1 MQQIR
6 FWNGNKSQVR
16 QQYELAVMEQVS
28 KTLPD
33 RTYQVINDLT
43 ELPKAE
49 QEGNVL
55 NGQADVLVTVAG
67 NGKFA
72 GQPKIAIDTPIAK
85 GLLGHRLLIVKRQR
99 LNEFVGVTK
108 LTDLQDLRL
117 GIPATWVDA
126 ELFRRNDCKVVE
138 RGSFDEL
145 FERLKRDEFDYV
157 ALGANE
163 ILDVYQTMIKP
174 EDDLVIHP
182 NLLLY
187 YPFPLVF
194 YVAANQLDLAD
205 YISRGIE
212 TIAHNGELNRCFDDF
227 YGAAVEQL
235 KLQQRHVIHLRN
247 PFLDGALAKYQS
259 PLLS

>member
-1 MQQIR
+1 MQHIR

-28 KTLPD
+28 KTLPGKSW
-33 RTYQVINDLT
+33 QVLNDIT
-43 ELPKAE
+43 DLPKAE

-55 NGQADVLVTVAG
+55 NGVADVLVTVAG

-85 GLLGHRLLIVKRQR
+85 GLLGHRLLIVKKQR
-99 LNEFVGVTK
+99 LSEFSNITQLADV
-108 LTDLQDLRL
+108 QRLRL

-126 ELFRRNDCKVVE
+126 ELFRSNGCEVVE

-194 YVAANQLDLAD
+194 YVAANQLDLAEH
-205 YISRGIE
+205 IAEGIE

-227 YGAAVEQL
+227 YGDAVKQL
-235 KLQQRHVIHLRN
+235 KLQQRHVIQLHN

-259 PLLS
+259 PLLL